1 MKDMLDFDLA
11 HIRWKGGII
20 RRIIALGAPSG
31 VTQVILSMSM
41 LMVQALNNS
50 FGPTFLAANVIVTR
64 IDGFAMMP
72 AMSFGNA
79 MTTYAGQ
86 NMGAGNLKRTEE
98 GAKQG
103 TVLCL

>member
-20 RRIIALGAPSG
+20 RCIIALGAPSG
-31 VTQVILSMSM
+31 VTQVILS
-41 LMVQALNNS
+41 
-50 FGPTFLAANVIVTR
+50 
-64 IDGFAMMP
+64 
-72 AMSFGNA
+72 MSFGNA